1 MTTTPEART
10 ATPGAVDQA
19 AWDKDFRVEL
29 VRVCEHIELY
39 NKQQCDM
46 KRKQNLLYALNEH
59 QRRLVVTSYR
69 QWGFPMEYEADTT
82 TTSRAKKDTEEGRA
96 IRLKEDER
104 IMKIVRRISQK
115 TEDASNPL
123 KAFSEMPKLMG
134 NGDQQLVA
142 NVAHFVGS
150 IQMLWHKMPVEDR
163 KEFVESRESMI
174 KLIET
179 VCKRIGPSSLRSY
192 LENKINRIYALV
204 GEDPEFKFQ
213 AYDFEDKSSKSTEAG
228 DAIEDTQSD
237 AGGDSFAL
245 DLKLLELAFECERQ
259 TAIFEGFKTL
269 GGSVGKQQTSKEK
282 QLDDQLGAAL
292 RKIEK
297 LSAKVA
303 EGEAREKD
311 LRDQLKAARA
321 SGGGRGDGGK
331 SYGGGNWYG
340 SKHGGGRGYGRGGEK
355 NRGAKPTA
363 SAVLYQR
370 AADGT
375 YYVVEGTS
383 VPGSSSAGGS
393 SE

>member
-1 MTTTPEART
+1 
-10 ATPGAVDQA
+10 
-19 AWDKDFRVEL
+19 
-29 VRVCEHIELY
+29 
-39 NKQQCDM
+39 
-46 KRKQNLLYALNEH
+46 
-59 QRRLVVTSYR
+59 
-69 QWGFPMEYEADTT
+69 
-82 TTSRAKKDTEEGRA
+82 
-96 IRLKEDER
+96 
-104 IMKIVRRISQK
+104 
-115 TEDASNPL
+115 
-123 KAFSEMPKLMG
+123 
-134 NGDQQLVA
+134 
-142 NVAHFVGS
+142 
-150 IQMLWHKMPVEDR
+150 
-163 KEFVESRESMI
+163 MI

-375 YYVVEGTS
+375 YYVVEGTYQYRARARPVALRS
-383 VPGSSSAGGS
+383 RKSRRSHSHGILGAVGPTESSRSRWGCLRAASPTMS
-393 SE
+393 SENVKLVQSGRS